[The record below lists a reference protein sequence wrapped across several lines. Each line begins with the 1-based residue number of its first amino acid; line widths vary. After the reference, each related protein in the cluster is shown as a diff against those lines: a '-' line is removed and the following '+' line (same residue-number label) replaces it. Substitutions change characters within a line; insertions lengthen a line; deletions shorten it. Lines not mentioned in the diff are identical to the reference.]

1 MSGLLNT
8 LIKSPNVGPPK
19 IIVYGQPGVGKTSL
33 AASAKAVLLDCENG
47 AGAIP
52 DLVRTP
58 YLERWPA
65 IEQWLLEL
73 AGKPAGQCPPV
84 VAIDTVD
91 WMVQRIAEYVVH
103 DLGEDARDDL
113 TNTIGSSHGG
123 YFKAREIIQ
132 NVVYRKL
139 LPLLNKLSDKGAAIL
154 LLAHAANT
162 KITTPEGFDQRLAAP
177 DLPSWIM
184 PPFIEWADCV
194 LYAHKRDGTG
204 ERVLLTEGTNIILA
218 KNRYSMPAEIKLS
231 WPAVMQAMADKPK
244 NKDK

>member
-1 MSGLLNT
+1 MSELLDK
-8 LIKSPNVGPPK
+8 LIKSPNIGPPK

-33 AASAKAVLLDCENG
+33 AASAKAVLLDCEDG
-47 AGAIP
+47 ASAIP

-58 YLERWPA
+58 YLERWPD

-73 AGKPAGQCPPV
+73 AGNAPPPPV
-84 VAIDTVD
+84 VAIDTLD
-91 WMVQRIAEYVVH
+91 WMVQRVGEYVVH
-103 DLGEDARDDL
+103 DLGDDASGDL

-139 LPLLNKLSDKGAAIL
+139 LPLLNKLSSKGSAIL

-162 KITTPEGFDQRLAAP
+162 KITTPEGFDQRLATP

-204 ERVLLTEGTNIILA
+204 ERVLLTESTNLVLA
-218 KNRYSMPAEIKLS
+218 KNRYSMPSVIRLS
-231 WPAVMQAMADKPK
+231 WPAVMQAMTDKTK